1 MLNVDGLFEAVGGV
15 PNDEGDGVFERFRK
29 RDEIDI
35 PIELTDIDKWSN
47 FVNDDLYE
55 MDSKLREFLRKI
67 RYRKQKKGG
76 YRTTASM
83 VFTWMYGRTP
93 EPSDSSVCRMLHE
106 LLMYYCTSYTGPT
119 TFQGKKVQ
127 RVYEFSKYAAAAG
140 KRPYSLRLRLEESDG
155 SKDPFRESGHGDHDK
170 RRYGRRKHS
179 VDGPTEDQGSG
190 GDIGG
195 AGE

>member
-67 RYRKQKKGG
+67 R
-76 YRTTASM
+76 
-83 VFTWMYGRTP
+83 
-93 EPSDSSVCRMLHE
+93 
-106 LLMYYCTSYTGPT
+106 
-119 TFQGKKVQ
+119 
-127 RVYEFSKYAAAAG
+127 
-140 KRPYSLRLRLEESDG
+140 
-155 SKDPFRESGHGDHDK
+155 
-170 RRYGRRKHS
+170 
-179 VDGPTEDQGSG
+179 
-190 GDIGG
+190 
-195 AGE
+195 